1 MMSVTTEI
9 INILGVTALLIAF
22 LLLTES
28 YMHSL
33 INLIAL
39 QSLLIAGIL
48 GIIGWENSSPELVIL
63 AGITVAFRTLLIPW
77 ILQRDI
83 RNERIWRNREV
94 KTTHHA
100 IVIGLILAVT
110 AYFLYV
116 PVYRVTG
123 DWKGVIAFVLL
134 FLSMLVIVGRR
145 NAMAQ
150 IIGYISEENSLLYL
164 AAMMTSMPL
173 ILEFG
178 ILLDMIAFVLLAVI
192 LGAEKRYG
200 PVEVEELVG

>member
-1 MMSVTTEI
+1 MMSVTAEV
-9 INILGVTALLIAF
+9 INILGVTVLLTAF

-33 INLIAL
+33 INIIAF
-39 QSLLIAGIL
+39 QSLLIGGIL
-48 GIIGWENSSPELVIL
+48 AIIGWEEASPELILL
-63 AGITVAFRTLLIPW
+63 AGITVAFRALLIPW

-83 RNERIWRNREV
+83 QNERIWRNREV

-100 IVIGLILAVT
+100 IVVGLVLAVT

-116 PVYRVTG
+116 PVYRITG
-123 DWKGVIAFVLL
+123 DWNGVIPFILL
-134 FLSMLVIVGRR
+134 FLSMLIVVGRR

-164 AAMMTSMPL
+164 AAVMTSMPL

-200 PVEVEELVG
+200 PIEVEELVG

>member
-1 MMSVTTEI
+1 MSVTAEV
-9 INILGVTALLIAF
+9 INILGVTVLLTAF

-33 INLIAL
+33 INIIAF
-39 QSLLIAGIL
+39 QSLLIGGIL
-48 GIIGWENSSPELVIL
+48 AIIGWEEASPELILL
-63 AGITVAFRTLLIPW
+63 AGITVAFRALLIPW

-83 RNERIWRNREV
+83 QNERIWRNREV

-100 IVIGLILAVT
+100 IVVGLVLAVT

-116 PVYRVTG
+116 PVYRITG
-123 DWKGVIAFVLL
+123 DWNGVIPFILL
-134 FLSMLVIVGRR
+134 FLSMLIVVGRR

-164 AAMMTSMPL
+164 AAVMTSMPL

-200 PVEVEELVG
+200 PIEVEELVG

>member
-1 MMSVTTEI
+1 MSVTTEV
-9 INILGVTALLIAF
+9 INILGVTALLTAF
-22 LLLTES
+22 FLLTES

-33 INLIAL
+33 INLIAS

-48 GIIGWENSSPELVIL
+48 GIIGWERSSPELVIL

-83 RNERIWRNREV
+83 RDEHIWRNREV

-100 IVIGLILAVT
+100 IVVGLILAVT

-116 PVYRVTG
+116 PVYRITG
-123 DWKGVIAFVLL
+123 DWNGVIAFILL

-200 PVEVEELVG
+200 PLEVEELVG